1 VCAGLCGAQLGGIA
15 VCSRMLLTACGKLES
30 NGAAAAL
37 DNETSH
43 CCRYT
48 IYRSEDILG
57 VLTQ

>member
-1 VCAGLCGAQLGGIA
+1 MQA
-15 VCSRMLLTACGKLES
+15 MLHTTCGKLES
-30 NGAAAAL
+30 NRSAAAL
-37 DNETSH
+37 DNETSR